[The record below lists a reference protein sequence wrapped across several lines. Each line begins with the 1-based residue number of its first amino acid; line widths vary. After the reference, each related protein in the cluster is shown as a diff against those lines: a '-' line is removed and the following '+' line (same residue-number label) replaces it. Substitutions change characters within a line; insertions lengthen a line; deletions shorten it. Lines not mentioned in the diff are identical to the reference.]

1 MEKKKRKYSRTDRLI
16 LGIGFT
22 ILGLFV
28 LSIAIPIIYVVLASF
43 MDPTVLNNQGLSSDI
58 KDWTLDA
65 YRRVLE
71 NEMIWRGF
79 LNSFLYSFVFT
90 VISVFVTLL
99 AAFPLSKKEFVGRKF
114 FNLIFL
120 ITMFFGG
127 GMIPTFI
134 PGAFN
139 VWNMIL
145 ARTYYQSIPAE
156 LREASAIDGANE
168 IQHFFK
174 IMMPVCKPIIA
185 VLALW
190 SFVGMWNSY
199 FDAMIYLNDANLQPL
214 QLVLRSILVQ
224 NTPQPGMIAD
234 IQSTAEMAKVAEQLK
249 YATIVVSSLPLL
261 VMYPFFQKYFDKGI
275 MVGSVKG

>member
-79 LNSFLYSFVFT
+79 LNSFLYSFAFP

-120 ITMFFGG
+120 ITMF
-127 GMIPTFI
+127 
-134 PGAFN
+134 
-139 VWNMIL
+139 L
-145 ARTYYQSIPAE
+145 LRQS
-156 LREASAIDGANE
+156 
-168 IQHFFK
+168 
-174 IMMPVCKPIIA
+174 PVCHCG
-185 VLALW
+185 V
-190 SFVGMWNSY
+190 F
-199 FDAMIYLNDANLQPL
+199 
-214 QLVLRSILVQ
+214 R
-224 NTPQPGMIAD
+224 
-234 IQSTAEMAKVAEQLK
+234 
-249 YATIVVSSLPLL
+249 
-261 VMYPFFQKYFDKGI
+261 
-275 MVGSVKG
+275 

>member
-99 AAFPLSKKEFVGRKF
+99 AALLSV
-114 FNLIFL
+114 
-120 ITMFFGG
+120 
-127 GMIPTFI
+127 
-134 PGAFN
+134 
-139 VWNMIL
+139 
-145 ARTYYQSIPAE
+145 
-156 LREASAIDGANE
+156 
-168 IQHFFK
+168 
-174 IMMPVCKPIIA
+174 
-185 VLALW
+185 
-190 SFVGMWNSY
+190 NS
-199 FDAMIYLNDANLQPL
+199 DRIK
-214 QLVLRSILVQ
+214 RSIC
-224 NTPQPGMIAD
+224 N
-234 IQSTAEMAKVAEQLK
+234 
-249 YATIVVSSLPLL
+249 
-261 VMYPFFQKYFDKGI
+261 
-275 MVGSVKG
+275 